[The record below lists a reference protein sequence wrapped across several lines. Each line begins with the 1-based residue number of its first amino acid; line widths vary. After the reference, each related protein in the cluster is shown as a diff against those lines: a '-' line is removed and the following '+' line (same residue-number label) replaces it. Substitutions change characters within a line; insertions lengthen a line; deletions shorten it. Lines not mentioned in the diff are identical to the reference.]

1 MVGTPGRCRI
11 DLNSPYFHCIT
22 DHDCFI
28 DIFHKYTTLKETQN
42 EVKTPQKPRVLEYST
57 SKYAHLQLLGRT
69 HNFLVYV
76 LNL

>member
-11 DLNSPYFHCIT
+11 DLNSPCFHCIT

-28 DIFHKYTTLKETQN
+28 DTFHKYTTLKETQN
-42 EVKTPQKPRVLEYST
+42 EVKTPQKPRVLEYSA